1 MNADKTRRELA
12 AAMASCLQEIHDVT
26 SYFEDYMRDIDEY
39 DPKEIIGDADC
50 AADDIAVYLG
60 ELRALLREAGMLPQA
75 EAGPVKQEKGG

>member
-1 MNADKTRRELA
+1 MNADKTKRELA
-12 AAMASCLQEIHDVT
+12 AEIAGCLKEIHQMT
-26 SYFEDYMRDIDEY
+26 SYFEDYSDALGEY
-39 DPKEIIGDADC
+39 DPDDVIGDADC